1 MDDMKSQF
9 PRIVKVRQRISTAV
23 LSDLSRALNQEMDQ
37 MPIPAMGLKG
47 KRIGISVGSR
57 GIDRC
62 SQLLL
67 SLCDRIKAW
76 GGQPVIIP
84 AMGSHGGGTEAG
96 QLEVL
101 EGLGITQ
108 KTMGAPIRACAQ
120 STKLGET
127 PEGYPLFCNRAALDM
142 DHLILFNRIKKHT
155 DFTGN
160 IESGLHKIMTIGL
173 GGPTGA
179 THVHRLVL
187 KEGYEKV
194 IVSIARAMLE
204 KLPVLFG
211 VGVVE
216 NAVGHVNQ
224 IEVILPEALHSREA
238 ALLVQAKALDIKLPF
253 HHANVLVVG
262 EVGKD
267 ISGGG
272 MEGSKVGRIRMIG
285 QAEPT
290 SPQIDRIVALSLTP
304 ATHGNATGLGLADI
318 TTRRVFDAVDLKKT
332 ALNCLISMGPEH
344 AAIPCVTS
352 SDREAIYW
360 ALGTVGLEDPAKTAK
375 LAYIQNTKKL
385 ETLAVSEPLLKDFVD
400 HGGIEVMSE
409 PEPMQFDAKGNFL
422 NFKYAVV

>member
-1 MDDMKSQF
+1 MDHIEMLF
-9 PRIVKVRQRISTAV
+9 PPIVKIRQSVSTEELPNLA
-23 LSDLSRALNQEMDQ
+23 SALTHETNQMNLDKIRLE
-37 MPIPAMGLKG
+37 G
-47 KRIGISVGSR
+47 KRIGITVGSR

-62 SQLLL
+62 AQMIRT
-67 SLCDRIKAW
+67 LCDLVKTW
-76 GGQPVIIP
+76 GGHPVIIP
-84 AMGSHGGGTEAG
+84 SMGSHGGGTQAG
-96 QLEVL
+96 QIEVL
-101 EGLGITQ
+101 KGLGITE
-108 KTMGAPIRACAQ
+108 KAMDTPIQASAR
-120 STKLGET
+120 SKKLGET
-127 PEGYPLFCNRAALDM
+127 PEGYPVFCNEVALEM

-155 DFTGN
+155 DFTGT

-179 THVHRLVL
+179 THVHRRVL

-211 VGVVE
+211 IGVVE
-216 NAVGHVNQ
+216 NAVGLVNK
-224 IEVILPEALHSREA
+224 IEAILPEALHSREA
-238 ALLVQAKALDIKLPF
+238 ALLVQAKSLDIKLPF

-267 ISGGG
+267 VSGGG
-272 MEGSKVGRIRMIG
+272 MEGTKVGRIRMIG

-290 SPQIDRIVALSLTP
+290 SPQIDRIVALSLTA

-318 TTRRVFDAVDLKKT
+318 TTRRVFDAVDLEKT

-344 AAIPCVTS
+344 AAIPCVTA

-360 ALGTVGLEDPAKTAK
+360 ALGTVGLEDPAKTVK

-385 ETLAVSEPLLKDFVD
+385 ETLAVSERLLKDIIA

>member
-1 MDDMKSQF
+1 MDNIETLF
-9 PRIVKVRQRISTAV
+9 PRIVKIRQSVSTEE
-23 LSDLSRALNQEMDQ
+23 LPDLSSALAQE
-37 MPIPAMGLKG
+37 ANRMGIFKMELEG
-47 KRIGISVGSR
+47 KRIGITVGSR

-62 SQLLL
+62 AKMVRT
-67 SLCDRIKAW
+67 LCDLVKAC

-84 AMGSHGGGTEAG
+84 SMGSHGGGTEAG
-96 QLEVL
+96 QIEVL
-101 EGLGITQ
+101 KGLGMTEND
-108 KTMGAPIRACAQ
+108 MGAPIQACAR

-127 PEGYPLFCNRAALDM
+127 SEGYPVFCNELALEM
-142 DHLILFNRIKKHT
+142 DHIILFNKIKKHT
-155 DFTGN
+155 DFTGD

-211 VGVVE
+211 IGVVE
-216 NAVGHVNQ
+216 NAMCRVNQ
-224 IEVILPEALHSREA
+224 VEAILPEDFPSREA
-238 ALLVQAKALDIKLPF
+238 ALLEQAKALDIKLPF

-272 MEGSKVGRIRMIG
+272 MEGPKVGRIRMIG
-285 QAEPT
+285 QEEPT
-290 SPQIDRIVALSLTP
+290 SPRIDRIVALSLTQ

-344 AAIPCVTS
+344 AAIPCVTPN
-352 SDREAIYW
+352 DREAIAW
-360 ALGTVGLEDPAKTAK
+360 ALRTVGLEDPAKTAR
-375 LAYIQNTKKL
+375 LAYIQNTKNL
-385 ETLAVSEPLLKDFVD
+385 EMLAVSEHLLKDLIG
-400 HGGIEVMSE
+400 HPGIEVVSASVA
-409 PEPMQFDAKGNFL
+409 MQFDPEGNFF
-422 NFKYAVV
+422 NFKYAVM